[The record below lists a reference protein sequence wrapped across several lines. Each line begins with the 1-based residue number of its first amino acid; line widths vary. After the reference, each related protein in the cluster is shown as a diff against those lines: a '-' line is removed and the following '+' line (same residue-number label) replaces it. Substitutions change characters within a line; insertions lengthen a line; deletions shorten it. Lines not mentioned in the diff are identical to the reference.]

1 MPGTP
6 TSNTVYEAVEGWA
19 KIPHGLY
26 LREATAVAVD
36 GDDHVYIFS
45 RGNMPV
51 MVFDRDGNMIDCWGN
66 DDPYTGTVDIID
78 PYGNPMVTWP
88 GNRFMWAHAIRVD
101 HEENL
106 WLVDVVDNKIHK
118 TTKSGRELMV
128 IGTGAASEAQGGDPF
143 NRPTDVTVD
152 PVSGDVFISDG
163 YKNSRVHRF
172 DPKGNLKFSWGHSG
186 SDDGEFSLPH
196 GIAMFGE
203 DGVIVCDRE
212 NHRVQTFSLDG
223 EHRKTW
229 HVHHAVAVWTGR
241 GEDRGVYVAEQGPP
255 PVQRG
260 VANLGHRVS
269 IYNLD
274 GELLTRV
281 GAPLPGEHPD
291 QFLWPHA
298 VAADSRG
305 DIYVAEVSYVE
316 VGRHESPP
324 REMVSLRKWRRVSG

>member
-1 MPGTP
+1 MPVTAKPVKGTQMPGTP

-106 WLVDVVDNKIHK
+106 YLVDVVDNKIHK

-128 IGTGAASEAQGGDPF
+128 IGTGVASEAQGGDPF

-152 PVSGDVFISDG
+152 PASGDVFISDG

-172 DPKGNLKFSWGHSG
+172 DPKGNLKFSWGTRGATTG
-186 SDDGEFSLPH
+186 SSACRTASPCSARTASSSATERI
-196 GIAMFGE
+196 IACRRSRSTG
-203 DGVIVCDRE
+203 
-212 NHRVQTFSLDG
+212 S
-223 EHRKTW
+223 
-229 HVHHAVAVWTGR
+229 TGR
-241 GEDRGVYVAEQGPP
+241 PGTSITPSRSGRAAAKIAASTWPNRGH
-255 PVQRG
+255 
-260 VANLGHRVS
+260 HRFSGALRTSVTGSPS
-269 IYNLD
+269 I
-274 GELLTRV
+274 T
-281 GAPLPGEHPD
+281 
-291 QFLWPHA
+291 
-298 VAADSRG
+298 SM
-305 DIYVAEVSYVE
+305 
-316 VGRHESPP
+316 ES
-324 REMVSLRKWRRVSG
+324 S